1 VLTAVLTSAAFGLI
15 ASIALVAAVR
25 SWARRK
31 QVLDHPNAR
40 SLHVQPTP
48 RGSGIGI
55 VVPVCLGI
63 AALGVLVTDARP
75 AATWLVGGA
84 LLMGGVGFADDLRGL
99 PATVRL
105 GAHLLAGGLIVA
117 GLGTWDTIEW
127 PGFVNLH
134 LGSAAV
140 PFTILIV
147 AGLTNA
153 YNFMDGIDG
162 IAGTQG
168 VVAGVAWIGAAYALD
183 DPLLAVTGALVASAC
198 LGFLC
203 FNWPPAS
210 IFMGDVG
217 TSFMGFLLAALVVY
231 VASRAPAM
239 ATASMLSIWP
249 FVFDTAFT
257 LARRAIRGENLL
269 SAHRSHLY
277 QRLVLTGVSHRTT
290 TVLYGALAAIGAIV
304 GVAVGRQSGA
314 VSLAGGLLVALLA
327 AGLWV
332 AVVWRERART

>member
-1 VLTAVLTSAAFGLI
+1 VLTYVLAAAIFGLVV
-15 ASIALVAAVR
+15 SIALVAAVR
-25 SWARRK
+25 SWARHK

-48 RGSGIGI
+48 RGGGIGI
-55 VVPVCLGI
+55 VVPICLGI
-63 AALGVLVTDARP
+63 AALSAVVTEVRP
-75 AATWLVGGA
+75 AAMWLVGGA
-84 LLMGGVGFADDLRGL
+84 LLMAGVGFADDLRGL
-99 PATVRL
+99 PATARL
-105 GAHLLAGGLIVA
+105 GAHLAAAGLIVA
-117 GLGTWDTIEW
+117 GIGTWQTIEW
-127 PGFVNLH
+127 PGLVNLN
-134 LGSAAV
+134 LAWAAV
-140 PFTILIV
+140 PFTILVV

-162 IAGTQG
+162 IAGSQG
-168 VVAGVAWIGAAYALD
+168 VVAGLAWIGAAYALD
-183 DPLLAVTGALVASAC
+183 DPLLAAMGALIASAS
-198 LGFLC
+198 LGFLR

-217 TSFMGFLLAALVVY
+217 ASFMGFLLGALAVY
-231 VASRAPAM
+231 AASRAPAI

-257 LARRAIRGENLL
+257 LGRRAIRREQLL

-290 TVLYGALAAIGAIV
+290 TILYGVLAAIGAGV
-304 GVAVGRQSGA
+304 GIAVGRRSA
-314 VSLAGGLLVALLA
+314 VSLAGALLVALLA

-332 AVVWRERART
+332 TVVWRERART